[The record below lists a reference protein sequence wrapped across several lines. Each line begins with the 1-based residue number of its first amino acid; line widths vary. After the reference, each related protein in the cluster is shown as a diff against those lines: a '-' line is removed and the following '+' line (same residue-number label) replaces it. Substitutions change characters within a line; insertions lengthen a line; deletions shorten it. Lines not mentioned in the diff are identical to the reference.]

1 MDESCIVGNLRGA
14 LICSRDASVVM
25 NDDDRNID
33 FVTRWKRKRSRN
45 EKVKSRREGESDTKL
60 ARHQPLGFVGVPIF
74 SRYAERFLVTKR

>member
-45 EKVKSRREGESDTKL
+45 EKVKEQEGGRK
-60 ARHQPLGFVGVPIF
+60 
-74 SRYAERFLVTKR
+74 